1 MLAPFRFTW
10 IPISLQLSLPIL
22 PEDRILPSLQIRF
35 QIFVLN
41 PRGVEECTGVGW
53 NICHTWLCSFVHYGQ
68 MTKLLEDFF
77 TNRKRPSFLF
87 GKFLQDKIICENP
100 NSFFKKKSE
109 ILLSTSSYYGKKS
122 YNGGSLFTVVILLEY
137 IN

>member
-10 IPISLQLSLPIL
+10 IPIPLQLSLLIL
-22 PEDRILPSLQIRF
+22 PEDRILPSLQISF

-41 PRGVEECTGVGW
+41 PRGVEERTGVGW

-68 MTKLLEDFF
+68 MTKLPEDFF

-100 NSFFKKKSE
+100 NSFFKKNLKFCYLQVAIME
-109 ILLSTSSYYGKKS
+109 KKS